1 MIHRKVQQVMN
12 TSFARADREISSTTP
27 TLCVTFDDVPASACR
42 LGAQIVEQSGGRAT
56 FYASG
61 GLDAAEQG
69 DGDFHTVEDLQR
81 LHAAG
86 HEIGSHGF
94 AHMRYPEQTEAT
106 QRRDIALNQS
116 YFEQAG
122 IPKPVHFAYP
132 FGAVNIRAKRVCGE
146 HFQTCR
152 GIQEGMMQYKADTA
166 WLHSYPLHASKWSA
180 PKVTQILNTL
190 HDDGG
195 WVIFYAHGL
204 SDTPSPFDTT
214 ADILTHTLREA
225 NALGLNSVTMS
236 AALAN
241 LAQK

>member
-1 MIHRKVQQVMN
+1 MP
-12 TSFARADREISSTTP
+12 P
-27 TLCVTFDDVPASACR
+27 TFCVTFDDVPASACR
-42 LGAQIVEQSGGRAT
+42 LGAQIVEQNGGRAT

-61 GLDAAEQG
+61 GLDAVKQE

-94 AHMRYPEQTEAT
+94 AHMRYPAHSKAT
-106 QRRDIALNQS
+106 MRRDIALNQS

-132 FGAVNIRAKRVCGE
+132 FGAVNIRAKRVCRDL
-146 HFQTCR
+146 FQTCR
-152 GIQEGMMQYKADTA
+152 GIHEGIIQRKADTA

-180 PKVTQILNTL
+180 TKVSQILNTL
-190 HDDGG
+190 RDTGG
-195 WVIFYAHGL
+195 WVIFYTHGV

-225 NALGLNSVTMS
+225 NALGLTSVTMS
-236 AALAN
+236 DALAT
-241 LAQK
+241 LTQK